1 MAKKE
6 SYVVIGLG
14 KFGMTICSALAQA
27 GQEVLAI
34 DSNPDVV
41 NEVSHLVVR
50 AVIANA
56 EEEETLKELAVGN
69 FDHVYISIGHNIE
82 ASIMATLIVKEL
94 GAPDVTCRAE
104 NIHHARV
111 LERVGADTVVRPE
124 HDIAERLV
132 FRKLNPNVVDF
143 VRISENLMLAEVTIR
158 NPKFFNRSLGEL
170 EIRRR
175 FNVNVI
181 AILDHQDQ
189 LNEMPMATDTI
200 HDHDKLTVIGSQAA
214 IEQLSDEVDR

>member
-34 DSNPDVV
+34 DNNPDVV

-56 EEEETLKELAVGN
+56 EEETLKVLAVGN

-82 ASIMATLIVKEL
+82 ASIMETLIVKEL
-94 GAPDVTCRAE
+94 GARDVICRAE

-124 HDIAERLV
+124 HDIAERL
-132 FRKLNPNVVDF
+132 
-143 VRISENLMLAEVTIR
+143 
-158 NPKFFNRSLGEL
+158 SL
-170 EIRRR
+170 
-175 FNVNVI
+175 VN
-181 AILDHQDQ
+181 
-189 LNEMPMATDTI
+189 
-200 HDHDKLTVIGSQAA
+200 
-214 IEQLSDEVDR
+214 